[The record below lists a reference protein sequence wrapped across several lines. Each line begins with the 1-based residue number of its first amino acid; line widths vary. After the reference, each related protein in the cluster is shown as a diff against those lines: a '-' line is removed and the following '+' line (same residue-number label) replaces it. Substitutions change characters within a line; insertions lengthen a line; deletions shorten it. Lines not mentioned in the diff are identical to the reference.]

1 MLSSIEIW
9 DYEPS
14 SKILLTLFNGVCLT
28 LSRTRSL
35 YKISIQSVSDLKTK
49 INSKPSLRTKHTKT
63 DGKLINYFL
72 SCYWR
77 LQCAY
82 VIKKNAKNRLVS
94 NSYIPRHVKQV
105 SLLDLSE
112 EELNSWYFFLFNFRR
127 RFLQECLLI
136 WGKPSCCIEFLI
148 DSDDWNLDRKSCSSK
163 TLIKIFFSLSFDKCA
178 TIFPFDNRAQACAVI
193 PWFLVLLLLLI
204 NRSLEHGMDDC
215 KVASFRKYFGV
226 SKSKTNFSREK
237 NHGDYSNS
245 NIKKPK
251 IVVTEL
257 NQLFI

>member
-1 MLSSIEIW
+1 M
-9 DYEPS
+9 
-14 SKILLTLFNGVCLT
+14 
-28 LSRTRSL
+28 
-35 YKISIQSVSDLKTK
+35 
-49 INSKPSLRTKHTKT
+49 
-63 DGKLINYFL
+63 
-72 SCYWR
+72 
-77 LQCAY
+77 
-82 VIKKNAKNRLVS
+82 
-94 NSYIPRHVKQV
+94 
-105 SLLDLSE
+105 LDLSE
-112 EELNSWYFFLFNFRR
+112 EELDSWYFPVHSQFNFHR

-148 DSDDWNLDRKSCSSK
+148 DSDDWTLDRKSCSSK

-215 KVASFRKYFGV
+215 KVAYFRKYFGV

-245 NIKKPK
+245 NFKKPK

>member
-148 DSDDWNLDRKSCSSK
+148 DSDDWTLDRKSCSSK
-163 TLIKIFFSLSFDKCA
+163 TLIKIFFFSLFWQVRNNFSIWQQGSSMRSN
-178 TIFPFDNRAQACAVI
+178 TMISCAV
-193 PWFLVLLLLLI
+193 
-204 NRSLEHGMDDC
+204 
-215 KVASFRKYFGV
+215 ASVNKQISWTRYGW
-226 SKSKTNFSREK
+226 
-237 NHGDYSNS
+237 
-245 NIKKPK
+245 
-251 IVVTEL
+251 L
-257 NQLFI
+257 